1 MTTTN
6 PLTTLSRLTF
16 GAPDEAAL
24 EEGVRAVVTPTFT
37 FRQEGHRT
45 DVDGFLAHLRELRGA
60 MSSGEITMLDELVD
74 RSTRPARV
82 AARATARMR
91 TADGSL
97 AEGESQMI
105 GVLDGDRL
113 DVLHEM
119 GRYLH
124 DGDDRPEPTRTA

>member
-1 MTTTN
+1 MTTN

-16 GAPDEAAL
+16 DAPDETAL

-37 FRQEGHRT
+37 FRQEGQRT
-45 DVDGFLAHLRELRGA
+45 DIEGFLAHLHELQGA

-74 RSTRPARV
+74 RSVRPTRV
-82 AARATARMR
+82 AARATVRMR
-91 TADGSL
+91 RTDGSIG
-97 AEGESQMI
+97 EGESQMI

-113 DVLHEM
+113 DTLHEM

-124 DGDDRPEPTRTA
+124 DGDDRPEPTPTA